1 MNVVEFLRQQVKE
14 KGPIDV
20 GNGVETELGIS
31 RDELDE
37 AVQDLRM
44 EGHGVILSRVPS
56 AIEPTIVR
64 EFVGILLPKGVT
76 VKDFI
81 MSNVHS
87 IFD

>member
-1 MNVVEFLRQQVKE
+1 MNTVDFIRQKVEE

-20 GNGVETELGIS
+20 GYGVEKELGIS
-31 RDELDE
+31 RDELEE

-44 EGHGVILSRVPS
+44 EGHGILYARVPS
-56 AIEPTIVR
+56 AIEPSIVK

-87 IFD
+87 MFD